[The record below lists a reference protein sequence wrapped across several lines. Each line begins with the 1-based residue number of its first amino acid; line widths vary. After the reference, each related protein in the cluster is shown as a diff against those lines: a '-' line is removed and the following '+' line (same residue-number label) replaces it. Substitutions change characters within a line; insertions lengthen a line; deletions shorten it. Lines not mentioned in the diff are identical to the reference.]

1 MERVVLPAE
10 VRTKTGKSAAKKLR
24 LIGKI
29 PAILYGKGRSP
40 TPLAVERK
48 RLLEVLH
55 TAAGKNVLI
64 DLEIHKDGEVDR
76 ATVML
81 KELQQDLYGRDV
93 IHADLVAV
101 SLEETIELEV
111 PVILVGQAKG
121 VAAGGILEQHLRF
134 LVVECLPTQ
143 IPEHIEVDISHLD
156 IGDTI
161 HVSELKIPDGVSVR
175 TPPEEVVVSILAPAK
190 EEVPAP
196 AEAAPP
202 QVPQMPRAPEE
213 AEEE

>member
-10 VRTKTGKSAAKKLR
+10 VREKTGKSAAKKLR
-24 LIGKI
+24 LAGKI
-29 PAILYGKGRSP
+29 PAILYGKHYPPR
-40 TPLAVERK
+40 PLAIERK

-64 DLEIHKDGEVDR
+64 DLRIQRDGDEEA

-81 KELQQDLYGRDV
+81 KELQRDLFGREV

-101 SLEETIELEV
+101 SLEESIELEV
-111 PVILVGQAKG
+111 PVVLVGQARG
-121 VAAGGILEQHLRF
+121 VAAGGILEHHLRH
-134 LVVECLPTQ
+134 LLVECLPTQ

-161 HVSELKIPDGVSVR
+161 HVSDLKIPEGVTVR
-175 TPPEEVVVSILAPAK
+175 TPPEEVVVSILAPAM
-190 EEVPAP
+190 EEVPVP
-196 AEAAPP
+196 AEAV
-202 QVPQMPRAPEE
+202 QPEAAQPTGE
-213 AEEE
+213 SKEER